1 VFSNLKAQEKPDL
14 AHALLIPNQDKTYR
28 VNVRAPLRNK
38 QGADTLCRSFPTGG
52 GRAAAA
58 GINSLA
64 PEQRQDFLDK
74 FEEVFGLQLL

>member
-38 QGADTLCRSFPTGG
+38 HGADTLCRFFPTGG

-58 GINSLA
+58 GINNLPKEMLA
-64 PEQRQDFLDK
+64 DFINR
-74 FEEVFGLQLL
+74 FEEVFGK